1 MTPEEESKQ
10 AVASEFA
17 LLTANAELYA
27 WEARLEDRGDY
38 HVIYVRLAKPGGR
51 TFVLRLECDDYPRRP
66 PLAQFVSADSWTSDA
81 TKDTID
87 PPSFPRGT
95 NSSSV
100 RGRPTW
106 LCVSGGIANSTKTIG
121 IRTRPGP
128 SRRTRSIRPTRSCT
142 TFGPPFMIF
151 GNKAKG
157 MKPSAKAAVDTAA
170 LAAARVAHGV
180 RKEQRRSGRR
190 ELAFGF
196 ERLFV
201 PSIIRDYTML
211 LMRQH
216 GLLGAERFL
225 VWAGSPAG
233 KDAVVTTVVVPRTD
247 ATNLHG
253 EIPAEVVAALFE
265 SLDSRD
271 LVPFAQLHT
280 HPASARMSSIDRE
293 RPVVAIQG
301 FLSIIVPNFAF
312 TSDEPEAWNVYE
324 YRARLDW
331 LLWSKK
337 DVAGRLVIDDSIV
350 QVE

>member
-1 MTPEEESKQ
+1 
-10 AVASEFA
+10 
-17 LLTANAELYA
+17 
-27 WEARLEDRGDY
+27 
-38 HVIYVRLAKPGGR
+38 
-51 TFVLRLECDDYPRRP
+51 
-66 PLAQFVSADSWTSDA
+66 
-81 TKDTID
+81 
-87 PPSFPRGT
+87 
-95 NSSSV
+95 
-100 RGRPTW
+100 
-106 LCVSGGIANSTKTIG
+106 
-121 IRTRPGP
+121 
-128 SRRTRSIRPTRSCT
+128 
-142 TFGPPFMIF
+142 
-151 GNKAKG
+151 